1 MRVKLQQ
8 FEGPLDLLLRLIE
21 EQKLEITQISL
32 ASVTEQFLSYI
43 RSRTDLRPQELADWL
58 VVAAKLL
65 VIKSKALL
73 PTLSLSPEEEQEA
86 TSLAWQL
93 YQYKLYKEAAKILG
107 RFDARRRQAWG
118 RHTAFVEKI
127 SFYPDPALNLGA
139 LQQVMRFLAK
149 SLEEIAKLPRKI
161 LEEVVTISEK
171 IEHLQKT
178 IHEKVEFKLRELL
191 SGAKSKT
198 EVIVTFLA
206 LLELVKQKILTVE
219 QEAVFSDILV
229 KKRGNKS

>member
-1 MRVKLQQ
+1 MRIKLQQ
-8 FEGPLDLLLRLIE
+8 FEGPLDLLLGLIE
-21 EQKLEITQISL
+21 GQKLEITQISL
-32 ASVTEQFLSYI
+32 ASVTEQFLSYMKGN
-43 RSRTDLRPQELADWL
+43 TNLKPQEMADWL

-73 PTLSLSPEEEQEA
+73 PALDLSPEEEQEA

-93 YQYKLYKEAAKILG
+93 YQYKLFKEAAKILG
-107 RFDARRRQAWG
+107 QQDAKRRQGWG

-127 SFYPDPALNLGA
+127 SFYPDPNVNLGA

-149 SLEEIAKLPRKI
+149 SLEEIAKLPRKV

-171 IEHLQKT
+171 IEHLQKI
-178 IHEKVEFKLRELL
+178 IHEKVVFKLKELM

-198 EVIVTFLA
+198 EIIVTFLA
-206 LLELVKQKILTVE
+206 LLELVKQKILSVD

-229 KKRGNKS
+229 KRREGEK